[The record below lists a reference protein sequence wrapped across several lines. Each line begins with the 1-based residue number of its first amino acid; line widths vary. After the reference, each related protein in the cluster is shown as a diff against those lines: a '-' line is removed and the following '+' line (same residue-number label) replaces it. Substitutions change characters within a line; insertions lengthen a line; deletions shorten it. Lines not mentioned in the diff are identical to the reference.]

1 MDLFS
6 GSFDQALL
14 RLENSGGDDMP
25 PWLRPVQQDAARRF
39 MAQGLPTI
47 RHEDWKYTNLVPLS
61 KRSFHVTAYDDRET
75 LSADAYR
82 KIRLSARC
90 KYRAVVVNGGFRPD
104 LSNLESLAPGLQ
116 VYSIRAAS
124 AAGRGDEANT
134 LERSQVRDSAL
145 TDLNTAFLHDALIVK
160 LDEDV
165 SVPDPLHLIF
175 IGSGGAYHFLRLPR
189 VIIQAHRNCSIRIIE
204 EYVSEGHDQ
213 GLTNAVTEIALH
225 EGATVHHHR
234 LQVESTDAAHIG
246 RIYATAAG
254 NSRFLSDSV
263 SFGGSLARIDV
274 DVALAGQG
282 ASCRLNGLF
291 VAGGEQHVDHHTRI
305 DHVVGNTHSDELYR
319 GIIDER
325 GRGVFNGKVIV
336 RKNAQQISARQT
348 SNNLL
353 LSRHAEID
361 TKPQLEIYADDVTCA
376 HGATVGELDTD
387 ALFYLRSRGMSE
399 EGARA
404 LLIYAFAERVVE
416 DIPVEGIRRWI
427 ENRFIHGGG
436 YRDFMEALTTA

>member
-6 GSFDQALL
+6 ESFGQALL
-14 RLENSGGDDMP
+14 LLEENGSDGMP
-25 PWLRPVQQDAARRF
+25 PLLRPVQQDAASRF

-61 KRSFHVTAYDDRET
+61 KRLFHVTAHDDREM
-75 LSADAYR
+75 LSHDVFR
-82 KIRLSARC
+82 EIRFSARC
-90 KYRAVVVNGGFRPD
+90 KYRAVMVNGGFRPD
-104 LSNLESLAPGLQ
+104 LSNLESLAHGLK

-124 AAGRGDEANT
+124 AAGHDDVANT
-134 LERSQVRDSAL
+134 LECSINRESAL
-145 TDLNTAFLHDALIVK
+145 TDLNTAFLHDAVVVELGEGIT
-160 LDEDV
+160 
-165 SVPDPLHLIF
+165 VPEPLHLIF
-175 IGSGGAYHFLRLPR
+175 IGSGDASNFLRLPR
-189 VIIQAHRNCSIRIIE
+189 VIIHASRNCSIRIIE
-204 EYVSEGHDQ
+204 EYVSVGHDQ
-213 GLTNAVTEIALH
+213 GLTNAVTEITLD

-234 LQVESTDAAHIG
+234 LQVESREASHIG

-263 SFGGSLARIDV
+263 SFGASLARIDI
-274 DVALAGQG
+274 DVALAEQG

-291 VAGGEQHVDHHTRI
+291 VAGGNQHVDHHTLI

-336 RKNAQQISARQT
+336 RKDAQKISARQT

-353 LSRHAEID
+353 LSRYAEID
-361 TKPQLEIYADDVTCA
+361 TKPQLEIYADDVICA
-376 HGATVGELDTD
+376 HGATVGELDAD
-387 ALFYLRSRGMSE
+387 ASFYLRSRGMSE
-399 EGARA
+399 EDARA
-404 LLIYAFAERVVE
+404 LLTYAFAERVVE

-427 ENRFIHGGG
+427 ENRFIRGGG
-436 YRDFMEALTTA
+436 YRDFMEALATA